1 MAAQDLDTDD
11 GLHGAEQA
19 PLAPPAPP
27 APAARRSFNP
37 LGAVGNAALLAGSLL
52 MIFPFVWMILGSL
65 RPAAEL
71 SRPAPSL
78 LPESPSLDNFVAL
91 FTARPF
97 ERYFLNSLFVTGVT
111 VALILFTSSLLGY
124 IFARGTFVGAKA
136 AFIVI
141 ISAMIVPF
149 EVLVVPLFLIVDN
162 LGWQDTY
169 LALIVP
175 YVVDAFGIYL
185 FREFV
190 LGIPKDYFDAA
201 KVDGASEWMIYR
213 SIAMPLCK
221 PVFASLAIFSFVY
234 IWDQLIW
241 PVVVIS
247 SDARKTLPLGIAL
260 LSTESGARFDLVLA
274 AGVLAVLPPLAVFLI
289 FQRRIVRGVIMAGLK
304 G

>member
-1 MAAQDLDTDD
+1 MATQDLDLVDD
-11 GLHGAEQA
+11 PGPAGQVGR
-19 PLAPPAPP
+19 PPPPAVP
-27 APAARRSFNP
+27 ARRRSFNP
-37 LGAVGNAALLAGSLL
+37 LGAAGNAALLAGSLL
-52 MIFPFVWMILGSL
+52 MVFPFVWMILGAL

-71 SRPAPSL
+71 TRPVPSL
-78 LPESPSLDNFVAL
+78 LPEAPSLNNFVEL
-91 FTARPF
+91 FAARPF

-111 VALILFTSSLLGY
+111 VGLILFTSSLLGY
-124 IFARGTFVGAKA
+124 IFARGAFVGSKA

-141 ISAMIVPF
+141 VSAMIVPF
-149 EVLVVPLFLIVDN
+149 EVLVVPLFLIVSN
-162 LGWQDTY
+162 LGWTDTY
-169 LALIVP
+169 QALIVP

-185 FREFV
+185 FREFI

-213 SIAMPLCK
+213 RIALPLCK

-241 PVVVIS
+241 PVVIIA

-260 LSTESGARFDLVLA
+260 LSTESGARFNLVLA
-274 AGVLAVLPPLAVFLI
+274 AGVLAVVPPLIVFLL

>member
-1 MAAQDLDTDD
+1 MAAQDLDVDD
-11 GLHGAEQA
+11 GPRAGE
-19 PLAPPAPP
+19 PPVLAPPAAN
-27 APAARRSFNP
+27 APRRSFNP
-37 LGAVGNAALLAGSLL
+37 LGVVGNAALLAGSLL
-52 MIFPFVWMILGSL
+52 MIFPFVWMMLGSL

-78 LPESPSLDNFVAL
+78 LPESPSFDNFVAL
-91 FTARPF
+91 FAARPF

-124 IFARGTFVGAKA
+124 IFARGRFVGSRA

-162 LGWQDTY
+162 LGWNDTY

-274 AGVLAVLPPLAVFLI
+274 AGVLAVLPPLIVFLL

>member
-1 MAAQDLDTDD
+1 MSTRGVDL
-11 GLHGAEQA
+11 GPS
-19 PLAPPAPP
+19 PLRPQEPA
-27 APAARRSFNP
+27 APAAPAESHPGRRRFDP
-37 LGAVGNAALLAGSLL
+37 LGAVSNAALLAGSLL
-52 MIFPFVWMILGSL
+52 VVFPFLWMILGAFK
-65 RPAAEL
+65 PAAEL
-71 SRPAPSL
+71 SRPVPSL
-78 LPESPSLDNFVAL
+78 LPESPTLDNFAAL
-91 FTARPF
+91 FSARPF
-97 ERYFLNSLFVTGVT
+97 ERYFLNSLLVTAVT

-124 IFARGTFVGAKA
+124 IFARGNFVGSKA
-136 AFIVI
+136 AFVVM
-141 ISAMIVPF
+141 ISAMVVPF
-149 EVLVVPLFLIVDN
+149 EIIVVPLFLIVSN
-162 LGWQDTY
+162 LGWSDSYQ
-169 LALIVP
+169 ALIVP
-175 YVVDAFGIYL
+175 YVIDAFGVYL

-213 SIAMPLCK
+213 RITMPLCK

-274 AGVLAVLPPLAVFLI
+274 AGVLAVVPPLVVFLI
-289 FQRRIVRGVIMAGLK
+289 FQRRIVRGVILAGLK